1 MSLNFTLGPENE
13 LNWMEM
19 LNYAVGC
26 CFPGLIITNP
36 FSEIHQEDVGELC
49 AGCCLFPALFFVF
62 SGELIS
68 Q

>member
-26 CFPGLIITNP
+26 CFPGLVITNP
-36 FSEIHQEDVGELC
+36 FSEIHQENCVLVVAC
-49 AGCCLFPALFFVF
+49 FQPYFLFSLG
-62 SGELIS
+62 S
-68 Q
+68 